1 MQDSLML
8 CYRPLPVAFESG
20 AGAWLRAEDGR
31 RYLDAVGGL
40 AVCGL
45 GHSHPR
51 VTAAL
56 VEQAGRLLH
65 SSNLYRIPLQQRLA
79 ARLAALS
86 GMERAFFCNSGAE
99 ANEAAIKLARLYGI
113 SVKGIAEPRIVVAEG
128 AFHGRTLGA
137 WSASLRQG
145 FGPLIPGFL
154 QLPYGDAE
162 ALGRLQARD
171 EVAAVLLEPLQGEG
185 GVRMPPPGYLREV
198 RRICDRRGWLLL
210 LDEVQTG
217 MCRTGRWFAYQHEEI
232 LPDVLAL
239 AKGLGNGMPIGAC
252 LARGAAAKLFAPGSH
267 GSTFGGNPL
276 AMRAALAVL
285 DVLEEERLAA
295 RAAALGNRLSA
306 RLRDGLGDCP
316 GVREIRGM
324 GLMIGI
330 ELDRECRDL
339 SARALREGMLL
350 NVAAGRVVRL
360 LPPLILT
367 DEETD
372 RIADCV
378 IRLVRSFCSP
388 S

>member
-1 MQDSLML
+1 MS

-65 SSNLYRIPLQQRLA
+65 TSNLYRIPLQHRLA
-79 ARLAALS
+79 ARLAGLS

-113 SVKGIAEPRIVVAEG
+113 SVKGMAEPRIVVAEG

-137 WSASLRQG
+137 WSASLRPG

-154 QLPYGDAE
+154 QVPYGDSA
-162 ALGRLQARD
+162 ALERLQARA
-171 EVAAVLLEPLQGEG
+171 EVVAVLLEPLQGEG

-198 RRICDRRGWLLL
+198 RRICDRQGWLLL

-276 AMRAALAVL
+276 AMRVALAVL

-295 RAAALGNRLSA
+295 RAAALGKRLSA

-339 SARALREGMLL
+339 SARALQEGMLL

-367 DEETD
+367 DEEAD

-378 IRLVRSFCSP
+378 IRLLRSFCSP

>member
-1 MQDSLML
+1 MR

-232 LPDVLAL
+232 LPDVIAL

-295 RAAALGNRLSA
+295 RAAALGKRLSA

-367 DEETD
+367 DEEAD

>member
-1 MQDSLML
+1 MR

-113 SVKGIAEPRIVVAEG
+113 SVKGITEPRIVVAEG

-295 RAAALGNRLSA
+295 RAAVLGKRLSA

-367 DEETD
+367 DEEAD

>member
-1 MQDSLML
+1 MAKAVVGGCHPGRRGALPAQQQARGFAKRRMDDGRGGEQHRRAVHRRRQARGKVGVAHRLGRAQVVGAVMRVL
-8 CYRPLPVAFESG
+8 EQQLDRHRDLVVDVNPTHPLRAVAEARAQPQSERRQHPRQHA
-20 AGAWLRAEDGR
+20 AGAAQHQAGAQQADAHAQVFGAARGLLPGVAQARAE
-31 RYLDAVGGL
+31 
-40 AVCGL
+40 
-45 GHSHPR
+45 
-51 VTAAL
+51 
-56 VEQAGRLLH
+56 
-65 SSNLYRIPLQQRLA
+65 
-79 ARLAALS
+79 
-86 GMERAFFCNSGAE
+86 
-99 ANEAAIKLARLYGI
+99 
-113 SVKGIAEPRIVVAEG
+113 VV
-128 AFHGRTLGA
+128 
-137 WSASLRQG
+137 
-145 FGPLIPGFL
+145 
-154 QLPYGDAE
+154 
-162 ALGRLQARD
+162 
-171 EVAAVLLEPLQGEG
+171 AVLLEPLQGEG

-198 RRICDRRGWLLL
+198 RRICDRQGWLLL

-276 AMRAALAVL
+276 AMRVALAVL
-285 DVLEEERLAA
+285 DVLEEEQLAA
-295 RAAALGNRLSA
+295 RAAALGKRLSA

-339 SARALREGMLL
+339 SARALQEGMLL

-367 DEETD
+367 DEEAD

-378 IRLVRSFCSP
+378 IRLLRSFCSP

>member
-1 MQDSLML
+1 MR

-232 LPDVLAL
+232 LPDVIAL

-295 RAAALGNRLSA
+295 RAAALGRRLSA

>member
-1 MQDSLML
+1 MR

-295 RAAALGNRLSA
+295 RAAALGKRLSA

>member
-1 MQDSLML
+1 MR

-295 RAAALGNRLSA
+295 RAAALGKRLSA

-367 DEETD
+367 DEEAD